1 MQLDKNPWKIYRNG
15 KLTAEVADYATAKR
29 VLKALSRAFP
39 RDSFVTRY
47 QGKSISHCTDGGRA
61 IDG

>member
-1 MQLDKNPWKIYRNG
+1 MQIDSNPWKIYRNG
-15 KLTAEVADYATAKR
+15 KLTSEVADYATAKR

-39 RDSFVTRY
+39 KDSFVTRY
-47 QGKSISHCTDGGRA
+47 QGKNVSHFHDGGKV